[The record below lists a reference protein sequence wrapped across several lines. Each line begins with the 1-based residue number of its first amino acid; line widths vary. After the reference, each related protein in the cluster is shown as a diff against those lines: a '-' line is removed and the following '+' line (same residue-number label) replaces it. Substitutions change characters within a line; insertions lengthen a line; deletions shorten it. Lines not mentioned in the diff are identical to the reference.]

1 MYPTKMEANGH
12 IYPINT
18 DYRIAI
24 ACFKALND
32 EKITDLERFY
42 AVETLLL
49 GENVLFEDEF
59 IIKKKIELYLRCGRE
74 TNVSNDQI
82 DFDYIQDEEKVR
94 TSIRQVYNNLDIG
107 KIDYLHWYEYN
118 ELIEGLTNECLIN
131 KVREVRNLNENDYE
145 NQKDKDKVIEAKKQ
159 VALKT
164 KVNYLTEEEKESIK
178 EFYILNGLEQ

>member
-1 MYPTKMEANGH
+1 MRK
-12 IYPINT
+12 
-18 DYRIAI
+18 
-24 ACFKALND
+24 
-32 EKITDLERFY
+32 
-42 AVETLLL
+42 
-49 GENVLFEDEF
+49 
-59 IIKKKIELYLRCGRE
+59 
-74 TNVSNDQI
+74 
-82 DFDYIQDEEKVR
+82 
-94 TSIRQVYNNLDIG
+94 VYNNLDIG

-145 NQKDKDKVIEAKKQ
+145 NQKDKDRVIEAKKQ